1 MTTDRDFK
9 RLVRARMAETGE
21 NYTTARAAML
31 SQRQEAQRYHDRT
44 LRSFMRE
51 GRLVSIPAKRRA
63 RVIVLLELLGHFEAS
78 RDYTER
84 EVCDILRPIHDD
96 VAYLRRE
103 LVDYGFMTRSASIYR
118 VAEELPQAR
127 GNVRSEL
134 PDDVEHRFA
143 AAPRRALAAGRAASP
158 GDAASPGGAPAP
170 GA

>member
-9 RLVRARMAETGE
+9 KLVRARMAETGE
-21 NYTTARAAML
+21 NYTTARAALL
-31 SQRQEAQRYHDRT
+31 SQREEAQRYYDRT

-63 RVIVLLELLGHFEAS
+63 RVIILLELLGHFETG

-103 LVDYGFMTRSASIYR
+103 LVDYGFMTRSDSIYR
-118 VAEELPQAR
+118 VAEELPQAQ
-127 GNVRSEL
+127 GNVLSEL

-143 AAPRRALAAGRAASP
+143 AASRRTAAS
-158 GDAASPGGAPAP
+158 GHAPVP

>member
-1 MTTDRDFK
+1 MTTDHDFK

-31 SQRQEAQRYHDRT
+31 AQREEAQRYYDRT

-51 GRLVSIPAKRRA
+51 GRLVTIPAKRRA
-63 RVIVLLELLGHFEAS
+63 RVIILLELLGRFETD

-84 EVCDILRPIHDD
+84 EVGEILRPIHDD

-103 LVDYGFMTRSASIYR
+103 LVDYGFMTRSDSIYR
-118 VAEELPQAR
+118 VAQELPRAQ
-127 GNVRSEL
+127 GNIAGEL

-143 AAPRRALAAGRAASP
+143 T
-158 GDAASPGGAPAP
+158 AP
-170 GA
+170 GRTAATGSTPVAGS